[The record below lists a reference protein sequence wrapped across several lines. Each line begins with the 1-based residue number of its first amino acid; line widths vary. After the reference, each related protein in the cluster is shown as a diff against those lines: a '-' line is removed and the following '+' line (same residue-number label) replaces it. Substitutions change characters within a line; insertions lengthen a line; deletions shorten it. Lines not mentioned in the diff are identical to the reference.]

1 MNSTNSTPK
10 GISTLSRL
18 LPLFPWSP
26 IAQDRYL
33 HVDNARLTCSGKLS
47 AIHYREDAAVT
58 VLATHGWTVQDTIL
72 MRNSDDYA
80 KPHPEDFEYA
90 LTSRIHD
97 IGPWGSPDVASQQ
110 TIDDEPPRFSRMLT
124 WHDCTSRRFHGALGP
139 ARPTT
144 RSERRLS

>member
-72 MRNSDDYA
+72 MRKSDDYA
-80 KPHPEDFEYA
+80 KPHPKDFDYA

-97 IGPWGSPDVASQQ
+97 IGP
-110 TIDDEPPRFSRMLT
+110 
-124 WHDCTSRRFHGALGP
+124 
-139 ARPTT
+139 
-144 RSERRLS
+144 

>member
-72 MRNSDDYA
+72 MRKSDDYA
-80 KPHPEDFEYA
+80 KPHPEDFDYA

-97 IGPWGSPDVASQQ
+97 IGPWWSPDVASQQ
-110 TIDDEPPRFSRMLT
+110 TIDDEPPRFSCMLT
-124 WHDCTSRRFHGALGP
+124 WHDCTSRRFHGSLGP

-144 RSERRLS
+144 RSE